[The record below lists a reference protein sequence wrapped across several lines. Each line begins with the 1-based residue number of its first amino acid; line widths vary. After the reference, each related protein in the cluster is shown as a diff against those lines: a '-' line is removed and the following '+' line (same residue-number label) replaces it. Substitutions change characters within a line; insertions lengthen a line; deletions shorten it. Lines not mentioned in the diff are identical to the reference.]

1 MSRDINKVVLRGMYE
16 LQGEAK
22 CLAAFH
28 SFHPDSVSKP
38 ALQGSV
44 YEGTAYP

>member
-28 SFHPDSVSKP
+28 SFHPDSVSKS

-44 YEGTAYP
+44 